1 MEYITV
7 SAKTL
12 DDAITEAL
20 VQLGVTSDQ
29 LDYQVREKGSAGFL
43 GIGMK
48 QAVIKAKRKEEIKE
62 EESEIE
68 FPKVD
73 VSLVKEPLKKEAKK
87 DTVKHEKEGVKR
99 EPEKKEQAKKEPVK
113 KESPKKD
120 SKKKSAQKDKKESAK
135 DHAEAG
141 APVKK
146 EAELAKV
153 ESQTIAAC
161 EKFISDVLKAMD
173 MDDVRVSSSIDEEG
187 ALSIDMEGSNMGIM
201 IGKRGQ
207 TLDSLQYLT
216 NRVANKMQDGYVR
229 VKLDTEDYRRRR
241 KETLENLAKNIASKV
256 KRSRRTVSLEP
267 MNPYERR
274 IIHSALQADPA
285 VSTHSEGEEPYR
297 RVVVTLVR
305 NR

>member
-29 LDYQVREKGSAGFL
+29 LDYQVIEKGSAGFL

>member
-1 MEYITV
+1 MMEYITV
-7 SAKTL
+7 SAKTV

-20 VQLGVTSDQ
+20 IQLGVTSDK
-29 LDYQVREKGSAGFL
+29 LDYEVIEKGSAGFL

-48 QAVIKAKRKEEIKE
+48 QAVIKARKKEEPKE
-62 EESEIE
+62 EPVAEE
-68 FPKVD
+68 
-73 VSLVKEPLKKEAKK
+73 VKEP
-87 DTVKHEKEGVKR
+87 
-99 EPEKKEQAKKEPVK
+99 EQK
-113 KESPKKD
+113 KES
-120 SKKKSAQKDKKESAK
+120 
-135 DHAEAG
+135 
-141 APVKK
+141 
-146 EAELAKV
+146 ELAKV
-153 ESQTIAAC
+153 NDETVAAC
-161 EKFISDVLKAMD
+161 VKFVSDVLNAMGMKD
-173 MDDVRVSSSIDEEG
+173 AKVTSKIDEEG
-187 ALSIDMEGSNMGIM
+187 ALGIDVEGSNMGIL

-216 NRVANKMQDGYVR
+216 NRVANKMQEGYVR

-256 KRSRRTVSLEP
+256 KRTRRAVSLEP

-305 NR
+305 R